1 MRKSLEWMVG
11 GQQGEGVD
19 STGELFAKTL
29 VRHGYSVSTYKQFM
43 SRIKGGNTNYKI
55 KATAERNYYSGDG
68 IDILLCLDKET
79 LPRNESTLNKGAIVI
94 QEGKEI
100 AVEQAQ
106 NQEGIPYTIF
116 TVPLKKIAT
125 DLGNPLAKN
134 MIALGI
140 SAALVDLPQQSFNSL
155 IEDIFGKKGAE
166 VINSNQKAVGK
177 GFEITNENVA
187 DKVEG
192 VVPPVLEKQLFMSGN
207 EATGFGSLM
216 AGCRFLSAYP
226 ITPASEI
233 MEWLSA
239 ELPKV
244 GGTVMQVEDEIAG
257 ICFAIGASY
266 SGTRA
271 MTSTSGPGLSLKT
284 EAMGLAG
291 MSEVP
296 IVIVNSQRGGPSTGL
311 PTKHEQS
318 DIFHMIFGS
327 HGEIP
332 RIVLSPATI
341 EDAFYAAAEAFN
353 LAEIYQCPVLIA
365 LDLGLSMN
373 KMTIPSFDGT
383 RVAIDRGKLL
393 TDEEAKNYNETHFK
407 RYRLT
412 EDGISPRPLPGM
424 PHAIHTTSS
433 NEHDESGYISED
445 PKNRVQMMRKRL
457 EKIRHAML
465 ETPFKYRP
473 GQGDG
478 SADEFVLIGMGSTY
492 GALEEAVAQL
502 NEEGVL
508 SASHLH
514 IQQLYPLPLDQLEPL
529 LAGKTV
535 ITVENNYNGQLL
547 QLLKQYIPIHNQAK
561 AITQYDGNP
570 FTVRSI
576 VQQVKEMVA
585 WQH

>member
-1 MRKSLEWMVG
+1 MRESVEWMVG

-29 VRHGYSVSTYKQFM
+29 VRYGYSVSTYKQFM
-43 SRIKGGNTNYKI
+43 SRIKGGHTNYKI
-55 KATAERNYYSGDG
+55 KATEKQNYYSGDG

-79 LPRNESTLNKGAIVI
+79 LPKNEQSLNQGAVVI

-100 AVEQAQ
+100 LVEAGQAST
-106 NQEGIPYTIF
+106 GVSYTTF
-116 TVPLKKIAT
+116 TLPLKKIAT

-140 SAALVDLPQQSFNSL
+140 SAGLVELPVEILNGF
-155 IEDIFGKKGAE
+155 IEEIFGKKGEE
-166 VINSNQKAVGK
+166 VINSNKQAVLK
-177 GFEITNENVA
+177 G
-187 DKVEG
+187 VELTKEHVPNQIKPLS
-192 VVPPVLEKQLFMSGN
+192 VVPVSNQLFISGN
-207 EATGFGSLM
+207 EATAFGSLM
-216 AGCRFLSAYP
+216 AGCRYLSAYP
-226 ITPASEI
+226 ITPASEV
-233 MEWLSA
+233 MEWLSD

-284 EAMGLAG
+284 EALGMAG

-318 DIFHMIFGS
+318 DLQQMIYGT

-332 RIVLSPATI
+332 RIVLYAATI
-341 EDAFYAAAEAFN
+341 EDAFYIAAEAFN
-353 LAEIYQCPVLIA
+353 LADQYQCPVIVG

-373 KMTIPSFDGT
+373 KMTVPTFDSK
-383 RVAIDRGKLL
+383 RVKIDRGKLI
-393 TDEEAKNYNETHFK
+393 TDEEAKDFNETHFK

-424 PHAIHTTSS
+424 PHAVHTTSS

-445 PKNRVQMMRKRL
+445 QTNRINMMRKRL
-457 EKIRHAML
+457 EKVRDAMIQ
-465 ETPFKYRP
+465 EPFKYDDN
-473 GQGDG
+473 GGE
-478 SADEFVLIGMGSTY
+478 SEIVLVGMGSTY
-492 GALEEAVAQL
+492 GMIQETIKQL
-502 NEEGVL
+502 NEEGVIN
-508 SASHLH
+508 ASHIH
-514 IQQLYPLPLDQLEPL
+514 IQQLYPLPIDKLQPL
-529 LAGKTV
+529 IDGKRV
-535 ITVENNYNGQLL
+535 VTVENNYNGQLL
-547 QLLKQYIPIHNQAK
+547 QLLRQHAPIHNNSE
-561 AITQYDGNP
+561 AITQYDGDP
-570 FTVRSI
+570 FTVSTI
-576 VQQVKEMVA
+576 AKQVKELIS
-585 WQH
+585 WQR